1 MVKIAVRLFAV
12 FYTVVCLLACSSAN
26 NKPLLI
32 GFSADSSAIV
42 FNHIDQSGLLQMQ
55 TGQNADSLLHKLVS
69 VLETPSENDSTLK
82 ESPVEGR
89 FKLSGTNLVFIPA
102 RPFVRGRDYLVIT
115 HLNTRFG
122 QLKDAL
128 NGGLN
133 NRVKPVSKLLTR

>member
-1 MVKIAVRLFAV
+1 MVKSAVKLFTV
-12 FYTVVCLLACSSAN
+12 FCTVVCLLACSSAN

-42 FNHIDQSGLLQMQ
+42 FNHIDQSGLLQLQ
-55 TGQNADSLLHKLVS
+55 TGQNADSLLHQLVS
-69 VLETPSENDSTLK
+69 VLETPSENDAALK

-89 FKLSGTNLVFIPA
+89 FKLSDTNLVFIPA

-122 QLKDAL
+122 QLKDVV